1 MKDGNSNKL
10 SDFSYS
16 EFSPLFICVRL
27 FIEKNTIQLKF
38 MKIKILF
45 ALFLAV
51 CFSAD
56 ISAHEYWFEPE
67 TFFPKQEEKTV
78 VHLYVGDGL
87 TKDREERPFQP
98 EKTPLFKL
106 FSVKNDWDLKPSL
119 VENALPI
126 YTFSAGDAGNYL
138 LAMERNW
145 SYIKLEA
152 GKFEDYLREDG
163 IEFII
168 AERAKLGES
177 KKEGSERY
185 SRYLKSLLQVGDKRT
200 DVYKKKLGM
209 KLEIMPLENPYSKRV
224 GDKIKFQIFFDGKP
238 LADRTIFANNR
249 TSETQKTKTDK
260 DGKATF
266 KLDRSGLWIVRLVNM
281 QRCQIDCGEAVWE
294 SFWGAIT
301 FGVK

>member
-1 MKDGNSNKL
+1 MKL
-10 SDFSYS
+10 
-16 EFSPLFICVRL
+16 
-27 FIEKNTIQLKF
+27 
-38 MKIKILF
+38 KILF
-45 ALFLAV
+45 AVIFTIF
-51 CFSAD
+51 FSLNAF
-56 ISAHEYWFEPE
+56 AHEYWFEPE
-67 TFFPKQEEKTV
+67 TFFPAPREKTV

-106 FSVKNDWDLKPSL
+106 FSTQNTLDLKSSL
-119 VENALPI
+119 AENALPI
-126 YTFSAGDAGNYL
+126 YTFSADEAGNYL

-152 GKFEDYLREDG
+152 QKFEDYLREDG
-163 IEFII
+163 MEYII
-168 AERAKLGES
+168 AERAKRGES
-177 KKEGSERY
+177 KSEASERY

-200 DVYKKKLGM
+200 DVYKKSLGM
-209 KLEIMPLENPYSKRV
+209 KLEIMPLENPYAKKV

-238 LADRTIFANNR
+238 LADRTIFADNR
-249 TSETQKTKTDK
+249 DSETQKTKTDK

-266 KLDRSGLWIVRLVNM
+266 KLDRSGLWIVRLVTM
-281 QRCQIDCGEAVWE
+281 QRCTADCGEAVWE

>member
-1 MKDGNSNKL
+1 
-10 SDFSYS
+10 
-16 EFSPLFICVRL
+16 
-27 FIEKNTIQLKF
+27 

-51 CFSAD
+51 YFSAD
-56 ISAHEYWFEPE
+56 ISAHEYWFEPA
-67 TFFPKQEEKTV
+67 TFSPEKGEKTA

-87 TKDREERPFQP
+87 TKDREERPFQL

-106 FSVKNDWDLKPSL
+106 FSMKNGWDLKTSL
-119 VENALPI
+119 VEKALPI
-126 YTFSAGDAGNYL
+126 YTFSADDEGNYL

-185 SRYLKSLLQVGDKRT
+185 SRYLKSILQVGDKRT
-200 DVYKKKLGM
+200 DIYKKKLGM

-238 LADRTIFANNR
+238 LADRTIFADNR
-249 TSETQKTKTDK
+249 TSEMQRTKTDK

-266 KLDRSGLWIVRLVNM
+266 KLDRSGLWIARLVNR
-281 QRCQIDCGEAVWE
+281 QRCQIDCSEAVWE
-294 SFWGAIT
+294 SFRGAIT